1 MSWEETQIKMACL
14 VDCMRRVERVCG
26 LQGNQ
31 VKSDEALETQ
41 AVEWLK
47 HPLLVHVPVE
57 KYDELTSWSLEN
69 RSNATTG
76 LTMQNLL
83 QAARHYFA
91 SGIISLPERK
101 PDANCGACGGRG
113 AIFGLDPISGQA
125 SNDKRPYKLR
135 RDPIT
140 GQLSGEGYTVAR
152 ICPCSDRNAQRAID
166 PPLVGELMRALPE
179 LIGGPIPNV
188 QRETEA
194 ARRLVAFGY
203 TREEIINFWDICD
216 KKADRPPLYSEIV
229 SRIGPHYFLGLV
241 RKLNINQQFE
251 ALALKSLGIKESE
264 V

>member
-1 MSWEETQIKMACL
+1 MSNWEETQVKMICL

-57 KYDELTSWSLEN
+57 KYDDLTSWSLEN
-69 RSNATTG
+69 RSNSTTA
-76 LTMQNLL
+76 LTMQNFL
-83 QAARHYFA
+83 QAARHYFS
-91 SGIISLPERK
+91 SGIINLPERK

-125 SNDKRPYKLR
+125 SGDKRPYRLR

-152 ICPCSDRNAQRAID
+152 LCNCSEIGAKRSID
-166 PPLVGELMRALPE
+166 PPLVGQLMKILPE
-179 LIGGPIPNV
+179 LIGDSIPNV
-188 QRETEA
+188 ERETEA

-203 TREEIINFWDICD
+203 SKEEILNYWDLCD
-216 KKADRPPLYSEIV
+216 KKADKPPLYSEILPK
-229 SRIGPHYFLGLV
+229 IGPAYFAGLV
-241 RKLNINQQFE
+241 RGMNINEQFK
-251 ALALKSLGIKESE
+251 AMVIRSLGINER
-264 V
+264 